1 MKNGPA
7 KILVVDDE
15 PKLRDIVS
23 RALTKLGHQ
32 CLTATNGEEAVETMS
47 KKSVDLV
54 ITDLKMPKMGGL
66 GLIKWLRKV
75 RPDTPVIIMTGYADV
90 ESARKALRLCVSD
103 YLVKPFEGLGEVQT
117 AVQRALE
124 TRSARSDSECLV
136 RELEKRVQQS
146 GRREEIL
153 TRRLERATVEMRAL
167 AKRLEQFET
176 ITLDQVGQI
185 TELIEN
191 LEHGILVTDP
201 NGTVVSINREL
212 RTQLQATNYHGTGT
226 SVDRLPG
233 DAVLRETILEST
245 DRLNMG
251 IEDPVFAQTTDGSGV
266 ACSYEVRSIPIGG
279 QGHNAV
285 GIVTTVRQAH
295 WKPTGGPAEEGSRPT
310 LASLVPER
318 ES

>member
-23 RALTKLGHQ
+23 RALTKFGHQ
-32 CLTATNGEEAVETMS
+32 CITATNGEEAIDTLS
-47 KKSVDLV
+47 RKSVDLV

-90 ESARKALRLCVSD
+90 ESARKALRLRVSD
-103 YLVKPFEGLGEVQT
+103 YLVKPFEGLVEVQT

-124 TRSARSDSECLV
+124 TRAARSDSESLM
-136 RELEKRVQQS
+136 RELETRVQRS
-146 GRREEIL
+146 GRREETL
-153 TRRLERATVEMRAL
+153 TRRLERATVEMRTL
-167 AKRLEQFET
+167 AKRLEQSET

-185 TELIEN
+185 TGLIEN
-191 LEHGILVTDP
+191 LKNGILVTDP
-201 NGTVVSINREL
+201 SGTVISINHEL

-233 DAVLRETILEST
+233 DPVLRGTILESR
-245 DRLNMG
+245 DYLSVG
-251 IEDPVFAQTTDGSGV
+251 IESPVFAQTTDGSGT
-266 ACSYEVRSIPIGG
+266 ARSYEVRSLPIGG
-279 QGHNAV
+279 QGHSAV
-285 GIVTTVRQAH
+285 GIVTTVRPVR
-295 WKPTGGPAEEGSRPT
+295 WNPVSGPAGANSHPT
-310 LASLVPER
+310 LARALPNR
-318 ES
+318 EF